1 MALSHDVSYRSVHPP
16 VFRLL
21 PPIDDDQ
28 KLPFL
33 TAVGGAG
40 HFGTAMSWV
49 PAVPAV
55 QLALPTHLHPS
66 KRLHFLSLWHTE
78 PCGQQAA
85 GPALGV
91 LCPGRRGSFPP
102 SGCFPGT
109 SHQR

>member
-1 MALSHDVSYRSVHPP
+1 MALGHDVSYRSARSPA
-16 VFRLL
+16 FRLL

-28 KLPFL
+28 KLPFP
-33 TAVGGAG
+33 TTVSGTDR
-40 HFGTAMSWV
+40 FGIVPSRV

-55 QLALPTHLHPS
+55 QLALSTHLQPS
-66 KRLHFLSLWHTE
+66 KRLHFLSLWHMG

-85 GPALGV
+85 SPALGV
-91 LCPGRRGSFPP
+91 LCPGRRGSFPA